1 MILLMVSFG
10 FIAGAAAGFTA
21 LLGGAS
27 LPVALLSYAAFSGS
41 AAIMVALLSVAMPV
55 WRAAP
60 PPDQRL
66 SRWPPRWPPPGP
78 PPR

>member
-27 LPVALLSYAAFSGS
+27 LPAALLAYAAFSGS
-41 AAIMVALLSVAMPV
+41 AAIMVALLTAAVPV
-55 WRAAP
+55 WHPAP
-60 PPDQRL
+60 PPDDRFRRGHL
-66 SRWPPRWPPPGP
+66 PAAPR
-78 PPR
+78 R